1 MVNRYIK
8 GMRSIIMFPLSR
20 ATITGAEANKM
31 IKIQQA
37 PILSTLPDL
46 YAIIEG
52 NVKAIN
58 NVVKYR
64 IKER

>member
-1 MVNRYIK
+1 
-8 GMRSIIMFPLSR
+8 MFPLSR
-20 ATITGAEANKM
+20 ATITGAEATEM